1 MMSRVIDSDSIWPM
15 TWRAV
20 NDGHADVLK
29 SVVDAQPSVVS
40 PDSTRAET
48 AQVWSVGDRLK
59 RRCAT

>member
-1 MMSRVIDSDSIWPM
+1 M